1 MDGTSSRSSSCSRNT
16 KCCLDMQM
24 LTPFPSW
31 HKEGREALDNR
42 FAGLLAM
49 PPSLCQMISSART
62 FTRRSLR
69 DCLNHLFSQRRR
81 IKICEIQLPIFLLIE
96 NFWPVFKYGQCRPG
110 NCAAR
115 QLLPAPRRSPNKF
128 AEPSHSRLRCYQFM
142 NISTNVTNIKVLRSS
157 RMEPGTNV
165 FAPGLLTSLH
175 ALRRCHHLHNRDWS
189 GQTTWLTSP
198 PLATLSTFTRDEC

>member
-1 MDGTSSRSSSCSRNT
+1 M
-16 KCCLDMQM
+16 
-24 LTPFPSW
+24 
-31 HKEGREALDNR
+31 
-42 FAGLLAM
+42 
-49 PPSLCQMISSART
+49 
-62 FTRRSLR
+62 
-69 DCLNHLFSQRRR
+69 
-81 IKICEIQLPIFLLIE
+81 
-96 NFWPVFKYGQCRPG
+96 FKYGQCRPG

-128 AEPSHSRLRCYQFM
+128 AEPSQSSHSRLRCYQFM

-198 PLATLSTFTRDEC
+198 PLATLSTFTRDECWLTEDFPRGKRRGRQEVREEDGGSRTQEGGIQSLGTEVR